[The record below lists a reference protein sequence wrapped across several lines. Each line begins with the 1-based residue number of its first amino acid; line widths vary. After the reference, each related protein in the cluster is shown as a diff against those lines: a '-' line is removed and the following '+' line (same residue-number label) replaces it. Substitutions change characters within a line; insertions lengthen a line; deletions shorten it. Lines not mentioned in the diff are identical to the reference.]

1 MSLDVTL
8 LRGNSRDLKIIN
20 YTSSSYTSS
29 KPHTLI
35 NSFLQ
40 LIMQELINYFLFYQL
55 LYLPSKFK

>member
-40 LIMQELINYFLFYQL
+40 LIMQELIINYYLLLLFIIIYN
-55 LYLPSKFK
+55 